1 MRQYRSSGSDEG
13 VMGNHDSYQ
22 EKFCP
27 KLSCYL
33 SDFDFI
39 PEISQ
44 TLSEPRC
51 RPFVI

>member
-1 MRQYRSSGSDEG
+1 MRENRSSGSVEG

-22 EKFCP
+22 EKFCL

-33 SDFDFI
+33 SELDFI